1 MRCRRVS
8 RAADSSGVTVPRHYW
23 RAPGSNSYVVGPRQG
38 LKRQNCAGGH
48 IHSSGIEH
56 AVTGPLEEVE
66 AAMNISTDG
75 SQCARRGGLNQVL
88 TDWWQQ
94 VRSRHELESLDDTIL
109 RDIGLSRREE
119 RFEQSKPFWIN

>member
-1 MRCRRVS
+1 
-8 RAADSSGVTVPRHYW
+8 
-23 RAPGSNSYVVGPRQG
+23 
-38 LKRQNCAGGH
+38 
-48 IHSSGIEH
+48 
-56 AVTGPLEEVE
+56 LEEVE
-66 AAMNISTDG
+66 AAMNISNDG
-75 SQCARRGGLNQVL
+75 SQCPRRGGLNQVL